1 MFHREGNRGSDQS
14 QNLLRVSVRWRPE
27 RSPTSEGETFRQ
39 QVGLRREKEG
49 SQPPFAHTKR
59 QGLPAGAV
67 GHPAS
72 VQPNNLS
79 ADFLRSCEIF

>member
-14 QNLLRVSVRWRPE
+14 QNLLRVSVPWHPE

-49 SQPPFAHTKR
+49 SQPPFAPHKTPGAPCWGGGPP
-59 QGLPAGAV
+59 GLGA
-67 GHPAS
+67 AK
-72 VQPNNLS
+72 
-79 ADFLRSCEIF
+79 